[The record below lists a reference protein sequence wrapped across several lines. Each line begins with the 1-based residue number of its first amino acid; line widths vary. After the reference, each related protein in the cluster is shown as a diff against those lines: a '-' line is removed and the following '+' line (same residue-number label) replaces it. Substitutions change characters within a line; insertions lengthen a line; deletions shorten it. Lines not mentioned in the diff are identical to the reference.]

1 MLISAA
7 LLTGGIALLYL
18 GGAGLV
24 RGASAVALK
33 AGISPFVVGMTV
45 AAFATSSPELV
56 ISLESALA
64 GRDGVA
70 VGNVVGSNIANIG
83 LVLGIAALLHPI
95 RIEAQVIRRDIPW
108 LMVVTLFVVWRFADG
123 VLSRAEGLLLAC
135 GLILMIAL
143 QVRGARLEGP
153 ELDERFGEHLA
164 RRKFP
169 SGRNWLMILLA
180 TGALAGGGLAFL
192 EGAIM
197 LATRFGISPAVIA
210 LTAVAVGTSLPELAT
225 SIIASLRGE
234 GDICVGNVIGSNF
247 FNLLAILGLTALITP
262 LDSDGV
268 SLDVMYMMIGFTALL
283 IPFMWSGLRVGRRE
297 GAVLLTCY
305 AGYILWLANGA
316 PPA

>member
-1 MLISAA
+1 MLTAVG
-7 LLTGGIALLYL
+7 LLAGGLVLLYL
-18 GGAGLV
+18 GGAGLI

-33 AGISPFVVGMTV
+33 AGMAPFVVGMTV

-56 ISLESALA
+56 ISLESALT

-108 LMVVTLFVVWRFADG
+108 LLVVTLFVVWRFHDG
-123 VLSRAEGLLLAC
+123 LLSRFEGLLLAC
-135 GLILMIAL
+135 GLVLMVVFQI
-143 QVRGARLEGP
+143 RGSRLEGP
-153 ELDERFGEHLA
+153 ELDQQFGEHLS
-164 RRKFP
+164 RRVP
-169 SGRNWLMILLA
+169 PAGRNWLLITLS
-180 TGALAGGGLAFL
+180 TVSLAGGGWAFL
-192 EGAIM
+192 EGAVT
-197 LATRFGISPAVIA
+197 LAEGLGISPAVIA

-234 GDICVGNVIGSNF
+234 GDICVGNIIGSNF
-247 FNLLAILGLTALITP
+247 FNLLAILGLTAVISP
-262 LDSDGV
+262 LASDGV
-268 SLDVMYMMIGFTALL
+268 SPDVMYMMIGFTSLL

-297 GAVLLTCY
+297 GAVLLACY

-316 PPA
+316 PSG

>member
-1 MLISAA
+1 MLIAA
-7 LLTGGIALLYL
+7 SLLAAGMAALYL

-33 AGISPFVVGMTV
+33 AGMSPFVVGMTV

-56 ISLESALA
+56 ISLESALT
-64 GRDGVA
+64 GKDGVA
-70 VGNVVGSNIANIG
+70 VGNVIGSNIANIG

-95 RIEAQVIRRDIPW
+95 RMQAKVIRRDIPW

-123 VLSRAEGLLLAC
+123 VLSRTEGLLLAC
-135 GLILMIAL
+135 GLILMIAQ

-169 SGRNWLMILLA
+169 SGRNWIMILLA
-180 TGALAGGGLAFL
+180 TGALAAGGWAFL

-197 LATRFGISPAVIA
+197 LASGLGVSPAVIA

-225 SIIASLRGE
+225 YIIASQRGE
-234 GDICVGNVIGSNF
+234 GDICVGNIIGSNF
-247 FNLLAILGLTALITP
+247 FNLLAILGITALISP

-297 GAVLLTCY
+297 GAVLLACY
-305 AGYILWLANGA
+305 GGYVLWLANGA